1 MQTPPSPDPAPTD
14 DLVRVAEGAPGVLI
28 VTLDR
33 AFRLNAFTDTMV
45 HQLTA
50 ALDTIATDRGCRC
63 VVLTGAG
70 RAFCAGFDLQD
81 YGDSERI
88 AERGSPLGELER
100 QRELAGLTL
109 RLHRMPQV
117 VVAAV
122 NGPAAGGGFAL
133 VCASDVRI
141 AARSARFGVSF
152 IRAGFSACDLG
163 VSWLLP
169 RLVGA
174 ARAHELML
182 TGRVFEAPEAL
193 EMGLVLEV
201 VDDGALMETALA
213 KAAEIALNP
222 PASVELTKQGMWLA
236 LELPSLE
243 AAIEL
248 ENRQQVLAGLTADRL
263 EATAAFLEKR
273 APDYH
278 HR

>member
-1 MQTPPSPDPAPTD
+1 MRLEHA
-14 DLVRVAEGAPGVLI
+14 GPGVRIL
-28 VTLDR
+28 TLDR
-33 AFRLNAFTDTMV
+33 AVRLNALTDALV
-45 HQLTA
+45 RALGA
-50 ALDTIATDRGCRC
+50 ALDEVAADRDCHC
-63 VVLTGAG
+63 LVLTGAG
-70 RAFCAGFDLQD
+70 RAFSAGLDLED
-81 YGDSERI
+81 YGDSERV
-88 AERGSPLGELER
+88 ATLGTPLAELER
-100 QRELAGLTL
+100 QRELAALSL
-109 RLHRMPQV
+109 RLHRMPQT

-133 VCASDVRI
+133 VCASDLRI

-182 TGRVFEAPEAL
+182 TGRLFDADEAREI
-193 EMGLVLEV
+193 GLVLDV
-201 VDDGALMETALA
+201 VDDDALLDAALA
-213 KAAEIALNP
+213 KAAQVALNP
-222 PASVELTKQGMWLA
+222 PASVQLTKQGMWLA
-236 LELPSLE
+236 LEVPSLE

-248 ENRQQVLAGLTADRL
+248 ENRQQVLAGLTADRH

-273 APDYH
+273 PPHYQ

>member
-1 MQTPPSPDPAPTD
+1 VDGSPSVDALD
-14 DLVRVAEGAPGVLI
+14 ADRLVRVTEPMPGVRI

-33 AFRLNAFTDTMV
+33 AFRLNALTD
-45 HQLTA
+45 QLVGELGA
-50 ALDTIATDRGCRC
+50 VLDAIAIDRDCRC

-70 RAFCAGFDLQD
+70 RAFCAGLDLLD

-88 AERGSPLGELER
+88 ERRGSPLGELER

-117 VVAAV
+117 VIAAV

-182 TGRVFEAPEAL
+182 TGRVFDASEARDS
-193 EMGLVLEV
+193 GLVLEV
-201 VDDGALMETALA
+201 VDDDALMETVLA

-222 PASVELTKQGMWLA
+222 PASVALTKQGMWLA

-248 ENRQQVLAGLTADRL
+248 ENRQQILAGLTADRH

-273 APDYH
+273 APDYR

>member
-1 MQTPPSPDPAPTD
+1 MPLPTTSAD
-14 DLVRVAEGAPGVLI
+14 EHSRASVRLEHAAPGVRIL
-28 VTLDR
+28 TLDR
-33 AFRLNAFTDTMV
+33 PSRLNALTADLV
-45 HQLTA
+45 HQLHARLDEVA
-50 ALDTIATDRGCRC
+50 ADRHCRTL
-63 VVLTGAG
+63 VLTGEG
-70 RAFCAGFDLQD
+70 RAFSAGLDLED
-81 YGDSERI
+81 YGDSERVV
-88 AERGSPLGELER
+88 EQGTPLAELER
-100 QRELAGLTL
+100 QRELAALTL
-109 RLHRMPQV
+109 RLHRLPQT

-122 NGPAAGGGFAL
+122 NGAAAGGGFAL
-133 VCASDVRI
+133 VCASDLRI

-182 TGRVFEAPEAL
+182 TGRLFGAEEAR
-193 EMGLVLEV
+193 EMGLVLDV
-201 VDDGALMETALA
+201 VDDAALLDAALT

-248 ENRQQVLAGLTADRL
+248 ENRQQVLAGLTADRH

-273 APDYH
+273 PPRYR

>member
-1 MQTPPSPDPAPTD
+1 MNGRQASQDGSPDR
-14 DLVRVAEGAPGVLI
+14 LVRVEDAGDGVKI
-28 VTLDR
+28 VTLAR
-33 AFRLNAFTDTMV
+33 ESRLNALNDALV
-45 HQLTA
+45 RQLIA
-50 ALDTIATDRGCRC
+50 ALDRLAVDRSCRC

-70 RAFCAGFDLQD
+70 RGFCAGLDLRD
-81 YGDSERI
+81 YGDSERVVD
-88 AERGSPLGELER
+88 RGTPLGELER

-109 RLHRMPQV
+109 RLHRLPQPV
-117 VVAAV
+117 IAAV

-133 VCASDVRI
+133 VCASDIRV

-182 TGRVFEAPEAL
+182 TGRLFDADEARA
-193 EMGLVLEV
+193 MGLVVDV
-201 VDDGALMETALA
+201 VDDEDLLDAVLA
-213 KAAEIALNP
+213 KAAEVALNP
-222 PASVELTKQGMWLA
+222 PASVALTKQGMWLA
-236 LELPSLE
+236 LESPSLE
-243 AAIEL
+243 GAVEL
-248 ENRQQVLAGLTADRL
+248 ENRQQVIAGLTVDRR

-273 APDYH
+273 PPRYQ

>member
-1 MQTPPSPDPAPTD
+1 MPAAASEPVTTRD
-14 DLVRVAEGAPGVLI
+14 ARHGVRVVTLNRPHALNAMTVDLV
-28 VTLDR
+28 
-33 AFRLNAFTDTMV
+33 
-45 HQLTA
+45 A
-50 ALDTIATDRGCRC
+50 ALGATLRDIAADRSCRA

-70 RAFCAGFDLQD
+70 RAFCAGLDLTG
-81 YGDSERI
+81 YGDEGQLE
-88 AERGSPLGELER
+88 AERGLPLAALAR
-100 QRELAGLTL
+100 QRDLAGLVL
-109 RLHRMPQV
+109 QLHRLPQPV
-117 VVAAV
+117 IAAV
-122 NGPAAGGGFAL
+122 NGAAAGGGLAL
-133 VCASDVRI
+133 ACGSDLRI
-141 AARSARFGVSF
+141 ASTTAKFGVSF

-182 TGRVFEAPEAL
+182 TGRVFEAEEAR
-193 EMGLVLEV
+193 EMGLVTDV
-201 VDDGALMETALA
+201 VDGAHLLEAALA

-236 LELPSLE
+236 LDIPSLE

-248 ENRQQVLAGLTADRL
+248 ENRQQVITGLTADRL

-273 APDYH
+273 PPRYQ